1 MKQRTNQYI
10 AGVIILF
17 AIIAGADASGAQ
29 KTKGDPKHEFPF
41 DQVGTVTK
49 HGVDTCMV
57 GINYELHSAVKAPLH
72 PTTYWLAATS
82 KSDIA
87 TLEKGSKD
95 GSLVQVKGT
104 AMVGVENCK
113 WIAVSSVKPVKK

>member
-1 MKQRTNQYI
+1 MKQTTNWWRT
-10 AGVIILF
+10 GVIALF
-17 AIIAGADASGAQ
+17 VVIAGATISDAQ
-29 KTKGDPKHEFPF
+29 KTKGSPREEFPF

-49 HGVDTCMV
+49 HDVDFCNV
-57 GINYELHSAVKAPLH
+57 GINYELRSAVKAPLQ
-72 PTTYWLAATS
+72 PTIHWLAATS
-82 KSDIA
+82 KSDKA
-87 TLEKGSKD
+87 TLEKALKD

>member
-1 MKQRTNQYI
+1 MKQITNQLM

-17 AIIAGADASGAQ
+17 TIIAGANTAGAQ
-29 KTKGDPKHEFPF
+29 KTKGSPQGEFPF

-72 PTTYWLAATS
+72 PTTHWLAATS
-82 KSDIA
+82 KSDMA
-87 TLEKGSKD
+87 TLEKASKD

>member
-1 MKQRTNQYI
+1 M

-17 AIIAGADASGAQ
+17 AVIAGSSISGAQ
-29 KTKGDPKHEFPF
+29 KTKGTPQNEFPF

-49 HGVDTCMV
+49 HEVDNCQV
-57 GINYELHSAVKAPLH
+57 GINYELRSAVKAPLH
-72 PTTYWLAATS
+72 PTIHWLAA
-82 KSDIA
+82 KSESDKA
-87 TLEKGSKD
+87 SLEKASKG
-95 GSLVQVKGT
+95 GSLVEVKGT

>member
-1 MKQRTNQYI
+1 MKQTTKQLMT
-10 AGVIILF
+10 GVIILF
-17 AIIAGADASGAQ
+17 AVLAGSNISGAQ
-29 KTKGDPKHEFPF
+29 KTKGTPQNEFPF

-57 GINYELHSAVKAPLH
+57 GVNYELHSAVKAPLH
-72 PTTYWLAATS
+72 PTTHWLAAVS
-82 KSDIA
+82 KSDKA
-87 TLEKGSKD
+87 ALEKASKD
-95 GSLVQVKGT
+95 RILVQVKGT